1 MRAVALLG
9 SNRGEKSTSAAMVN
23 YLAGQLETR
32 GIYVDMFLTRFLCSQ
47 QETFGSFL
55 KDIKESDFFIVSTS
69 VYVDL
74 LPAPLI
80 QVLEEIRDSVGRNGL
95 EGKKMLAIIHSGYPE
110 PQQRKPGLEMCR
122 LFAREMGMKWW
133 GGLSFGG
140 TSPINGEPLEKM
152 GGMTK
157 GIRTALD
164 HTAEKLSNRE
174 AGEFKGLV
182 LEDKSTIPLPSWI
195 VKLMINFMTRNN
207 ARKTGIKDLKARP
220 YSALEKTY

>member
-1 MRAVALLG
+1 MRAVALVG
-9 SNRGEKSTSAAMVN
+9 SNRGEKSTSASMVK
-23 YLAGQLETR
+23 YLAGQLEDR
-32 GIYVDMFLTRFLCSQ
+32 GTYVHMFLAGSLCGQ

-55 KDIKESDFFIVSTS
+55 QEIRESDLFIVSTP

-80 QVLEEIRDSVGRNGL
+80 QVLEEIRERVGRNGL
-95 EGKKMLAIIHSGYPE
+95 EGKKMLVIIHSGYPE
-110 PQQRKPGLEMCR
+110 PQQRKPSLEMCR
-122 LFAREMGMKWW
+122 LFAREMGMEWW

-152 GGMTK
+152 GGMTR

-164 HTAEKLSNRE
+164 HVSEKLTNRE

-182 LEDKSTIPLPSWI
+182 LEDKSTIPLPIWM
-195 VKLMINFMTRNN
+195 VKLVMNAMTGNN
-207 ARKTGIKDLKARP
+207 ARKAGIKDLKARP
-220 YSALEKTY
+220 YSAQGKS

>member
-1 MRAVALLG
+1 MRVVALVG
-9 SNRGEKSTSAAMVN
+9 SNRGEKSTSASMVN
-23 YLAGQLETR
+23 YLAGKLEAQATQ
-32 GIYVDMFLTRFLCSQ
+32 VDMFFSRFLCSY

-55 KDIKESDFFIVSTS
+55 KEVKESDFFIVSAP

-80 QVLEEIRDSVGRNGL
+80 QVLEEIRGRVGRNGL
-95 EGKKMLAIIHSGYPE
+95 KGKKMLAIIHSGYPE

-122 LFAREMGMKWW
+122 LFAREMGMEWC

-152 GGMTK
+152 GGMAK

-164 HTAEKLSNRE
+164 HTAENLTNRE
-174 AGEFKGLV
+174 ADEFKELV
-182 LEDKSTIPLPSWI
+182 LEDKSTIPIPSWM
-195 VKLMINFMTRNN
+195 VKLMMNAMTRNN

-220 YSALEKTY
+220 YSTQGKS